1 MQMGPRGAGGG
12 FTGTPSGSKKE
23 EASAPP
29 PEELATVEYP
39 EDEIRPE
46 DIPF

>member
-1 MQMGPRGAGGG
+1 MEK
-12 FTGTPSGSKKE
+12 TGKADAMPL
-23 EASAPP
+23 